1 VQRFSGRPKPAKT
14 TGEGTVLIYMLDT
27 NICSYIIRNRPES
40 VKRKL
45 KEVEKLHEIALSS
58 IVASELLYGAYKKGS
73 QKLVE
78 VVKHFIDCFVVYDF
92 DLKAAEEYALIR
104 TDLERKGIVIGAY
117 DLQIA
122 AHARTLSAVLVTNNE
137 KEFLR
142 VEGLKV
148 ENWVK

>member
-1 VQRFSGRPKPAKT
+1 M
-14 TGEGTVLIYMLDT
+14 IYMLDT
-27 NICSYIIRNRPES
+27 NICSYIIRNRPEN
-40 VKRKL
+40 VKKKL
-45 KEVEKLHEIALSS
+45 KEVEKFHEIALSS

-92 DLKAAEEYALIR
+92 DLKAAEECALIR
-104 TDLERKGIVIGAY
+104 TVLERKGIVIGAY

-122 AHARTLSAVLVTNNE
+122 AHARSLSAVLVTNNE

-148 ENWVK
+148 ENWVKNTDSD

>member
-1 VQRFSGRPKPAKT
+1 
-14 TGEGTVLIYMLDT
+14 LIYMLDT

-40 VKRKL
+40 VKKKL
-45 KEVEKLHEIALSS
+45 KEVEELHEVSLSS

-104 TDLERKGIVIGAY
+104 ADLEKKGIVIGAY

-122 AHARTLSAVLVTNNE
+122 AHARSLSAVLVTNNE

-148 ENWVK
+148 ENWVE

>member
-1 VQRFSGRPKPAKT
+1 MYV
-14 TGEGTVLIYMLDT
+14 IYMLDT

-40 VKRKL
+40 LKEKL
-45 KEVEKLHEIALSS
+45 KEVEEFHEVALSS

-73 QKLVE
+73 QKLVK

-104 TDLERKGIVIGAY
+104 ADLEKKGIIIGAY

-122 AHARTLSAVLVTNNE
+122 AHANSLSAVLVTNNE

-142 VEGLKV
+142 VEGLRV
-148 ENWVK
+148 ENWVE

>member
-1 VQRFSGRPKPAKT
+1 VQRLSGGSKPTKT
-14 TGEGTVLIYMLDT
+14 TKEGTVLIYMLDT

-40 VKRKL
+40 VKRKF
-45 KEVEKLHEIALSS
+45 KEVEKLHEMALSS
-58 IVASELLYGAYKKGS
+58 IVVSELLYGAYKKGS

-78 VVKHFIDCFVVYDF
+78 VVKHFIDCFVIYDF
-92 DLKAAEEYALIR
+92 DSKAAEEYALIR
-104 TDLERKGIVIGAY
+104 ADLEKEGIVIGAY

-122 AHARTLSAVLVTNNE
+122 AHARSLSAVLVTNNE

-148 ENWVK
+148 ENWIR